1 MNKKLSILICS
12 LQERQEKLNRLMEV
26 LKPQIN
32 DEVEVI
38 IKSDSRQMS
47 IGTKRNSLL
56 NEAKG
61 EYIAFIDDDDVV
73 SADYVNKILSAIE
86 SKPDCCGIQGTITFQ
101 GRCPRTFIHSLEYA
115 NWFEK
120 DNIYYRCPNH
130 LNPVKREL
138 ALKVGFKEV
147 NFGEDRDYSTRL
159 FPLLKT
165 EIMISDSIYYY
176 LFEKSGPPGEKSK
189 MKHKNNRR
197 QNKRLR

>member
-176 LFEKSGPPGEKSK
+176 YYEKNGPPKKSSIHNK
-189 MKHKNNRR
+189 LKNKLKRR
-197 QNKRLR
+197 I